1 MQIRNS
7 NQTGQP
13 SGGTSVNSIM
23 LTVEKRQKAQ
33 TYIKLHIENWINRDV
48 ITYFNVQIICKNI

>member
-1 MQIRNS
+1 MLSSFAFTQRTNTGMQIRNS

-23 LTVEKRQKAQ
+23 LTAEKRQKAQ
-33 TYIKLHIENWINRDV
+33 SYVKLYIES
-48 ITYFNVQIICKNI
+48 